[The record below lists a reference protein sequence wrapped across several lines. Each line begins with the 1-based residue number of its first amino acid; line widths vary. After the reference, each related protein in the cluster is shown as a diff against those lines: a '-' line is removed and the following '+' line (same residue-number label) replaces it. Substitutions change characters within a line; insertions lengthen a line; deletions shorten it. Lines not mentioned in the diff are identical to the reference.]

1 MFTLLL
7 LSHNLNACVHAKS
20 LQLCL
25 SLCDPMDCSCPGSSV
40 NGILQARIL
49 EWVAKPSSRG
59 SSQPRIKPRSSTLQA
74 DSLLS
79 EPPGKPMNT
88 GVGSLSLLR
97 GIFPTQ
103 ELSWGLLHCRQIL
116 YRLSHQGSWDHMVGL
131 FLIFWDSSVLFS
143 TVAVPV
149 YIPSTRQK
157 ISLFSTCL
165 PAFVIL
171 AFW

>member
-1 MFTLLL
+1 MKRKWKL
-7 LSHNLNACVHAKS
+7 LSHVQFFVIPWTGACLAPLSMEFSRPEYWSGLPFPSPGNLPD
-20 LQLCL
+20 L
-25 SLCDPMDCSCPGSSV
+25 G
-40 NGILQARIL
+40 
-49 EWVAKPSSRG
+49 
-59 SSQPRIKPRSSTLQA
+59 IKPRSSTLQA

-131 FLIFWDSSVLFS
+131 FSIFWDSSVLFS